1 MTHTPL
7 HAHAGT
13 SLNRIVRLTRSVSC
27 ALLFG
32 FFLLISVSSALGQTA
47 GGPIDPSIKE
57 LLNTYEHKIYFTEN
71 RGQFKER
78 VLYRADF
85 PYGQAAATAEG
96 MYISTYDP
104 ASVQARMDDG
114 ELLER
119 EIQNGQRIRPLNGRL
134 KGHTWLMNFVGRSA
148 GMTTSGAERHG
159 DFYNYFTGNT
169 SRHATGVA
177 NYQEVWYNNVYNNVD
192 VRYYPAE
199 DGTLEYDIVCKPG
212 FRPTD
217 IRIRFDGIDR
227 LKVKEDGGLL
237 FETSV
242 GSVEFPAPV
251 VYQQINGARKTI
263 AAAYRVRENNM
274 LSFELGEYDVNAP
287 MIIDPIALR
296 WATWVN
302 TASSGD
308 NHGHCI
314 WVDPSDGAIYM
325 VARVV
330 GTTDQITIGAFDELA
345 NGNLEMI
352 VGKYL
357 EPVNIGEAGT
367 RVWQTYIGG
376 NNDDNPYA
384 MEQGPDGNLY
394 ITGYTGS
401 TNFPLLGG
409 TGFSG
414 SSIDNQSQSG
424 NDIFILKINRDGTGI
439 KASVLGGNGDEG
451 SYDLRIN
458 EAGDV
463 VICGQ
468 TTSTNLSTLYGLGAS
483 NTNNG
488 SNDWL
493 VFKINQDLSALA
505 WMKNNGGSGS
515 DIATIM
521 VQNVANG
528 DLFIGGSTAS
538 TNFPTLNPR
547 QSTRGGSSAGFIQK
561 MNAVGNLQWA
571 SYFSSATSQ
580 SASILCMEFNTSKN
594 QLYFGGLTTGLN
606 AANISASGVIDNS
619 VNGGNDFF
627 VCRMDTNQTFVAGTY
642 LGGSGTEENMM
653 GLNTDLNNDVYIF
666 GYSSSTNFPVSS
678 SPNVPLQS
686 TNQGSS
692 DKTFSKISSSLSTLL
707 FSTYYGGTSN
717 DYDPVGERGI
727 KFSNC
732 RIYTIVTA
740 RSNNIPLTVGALNT
754 TKTSTTSIYE
764 PGMVIWANP
773 PDLLG
778 NSITGNQTIC
788 AGTIPGDLTGSE
800 PAYVLPTITRAGST
814 SSYPSLGAATTYQW
828 QISTDSTNWSDIPGA
843 TSRDLPGTTIGAL
856 YQKTFFRRIIGGDA
870 CILAGAADQVVTV
883 KIVTASGTVTDA
895 ACNGT
900 ATGSISATSDGESP
914 FTYAWS
920 NGQSSQTAINL
931 AAGTY
936 TVTITDNGNC
946 TATTSFT
953 VGEPD
958 ALDATASTTTANCSS
973 NTGGASVTVT
983 GGTQPYSYLWSNG
996 ASGSSISNVAGG
1008 SYSVTITDANS
1019 CTFTL
1024 PVTIPTTSIPDVNAG
1039 LDQTLTCSNA
1049 SITLT
1054 ATSSTPGATFAWT
1067 GGPNGASKTVTA
1079 AGTYSVTATDPAS
1092 GCTASDEVIISQ
1104 DIATPNVDAGTD
1116 QSLSC
1121 TITSATLTATSST
1134 PGVTFDWVGGP
1145 SGASKTVTAA
1155 GVYTVI
1161 ATNPDNGCTASDIVS
1176 VSQDISTP
1184 NVNAGADQTLTCGN
1198 TSITLTATSSTAG
1211 ATFEWAGGPSGAS
1224 KTVTAAGTYT
1234 VVATNPAN
1242 GCTASDEVTI
1252 NQDNAV
1258 PNVNAG
1264 ADQTLTCTLTSITL
1278 TASSSTA
1285 GATFEWVGGPSGAS
1299 KTVTAAGTYTVVAT
1313 NPANGCT
1320 ASDEVV
1326 VDQDIVAP
1334 GGSVVG
1340 SDETLTCTTTSITLI
1355 ALSNIADATFEW
1367 VGGPSGESK
1376 TVTAAGTYTVVATN
1390 PANGCTASFTFS
1402 VGQDITQPD
1411 VNAGADQT
1419 LTCST
1424 TSITLTA
1431 TSSTSGATFEWVG
1444 GPSGA
1449 GKTVSA
1455 AGTYTVVAT
1464 NPANGC
1470 TASDEVTVSQDANLP
1485 NVNAGADQTLTCTTT
1500 SITLTATSST
1510 AGATF
1515 EWVGGPS
1522 GASKTVTAAGTYTVV
1537 ATNPANG
1544 CTASDEV
1551 VVDQDIVAPGGS
1563 VVGSDETLTCTT
1575 TSITLI
1581 ALSNIADAT
1590 FEWVG
1595 GPSGESKTVTAAG
1608 TYTVVAT
1615 NPANGCTASF
1625 TFSVGQDN
1633 TQPDVNAGADQTLT
1647 CSTTSITL
1655 TATSST
1661 SGATFEWVGGP
1672 SGAGK
1677 TVSAAG
1683 TYTVVATNPANGCT
1697 ASDEVT
1703 VSQDA
1708 NLPNVNAGA
1717 DQTLT
1722 CTTTSITLTA
1732 TSSTAGATFE
1742 WVGGPSGATKTVSA
1756 AGTYTVIATNP
1767 ANGCTASDEVVIGQ
1781 DGNLP
1786 DVNAGADQSLSCT
1799 TTSITLTATSSTAGA
1814 TFAWVGG
1821 PSGASKTVTAAGT
1834 YTVVATNPANG
1845 CTASD
1850 EVVIGQ
1856 DINTPIVNAG
1866 VDQSLTCTTTSITL
1880 TATSST
1886 AGATFAWVGGPSGAS
1901 KTVTAAG
1908 TYTVVA
1914 TDPANGCTASDEVV
1928 IGLNNNVPNANAGP
1942 DLTVGCGSGTVTLQG
1957 SSTTAG
1963 VDFSWTAS
1971 NGGHIVSGGGSAS
1984 PLVDEAGTYTVVVT
1998 NPTNGCTASDF
2009 MIVTE
2014 TQLPNC
2020 NISGNETIC
2029 QGQSTNLCVG
2039 GGYASYQWSTGA
2051 TTSCISVSQAGTYTV
2066 TVTNSDGCT
2075 SSCSKTVTVTGS
2087 TNCLISGNLNI
2098 CQGQTTQL
2106 CAPAGYSSYLWSN
2119 GATTQCITVNCSG
2132 NYSVT
2137 VSNGSCTS
2145 SCSVCVTVRPRPS
2158 VCITG
2163 CTRICQGQT
2172 TSLCAS
2178 SGYSSYQWSNGA
2190 TTRCINV
2197 SAPGTYSVVVTN
2209 GSGCTASASTTV
2221 TVGSAPSC
2229 NISGNTTICQGSST
2243 TLCGPSGNYS
2253 YYWSNGSRNRC
2264 ITVNC
2269 AGTYTLTVSNGSCSS
2284 TCSVTVTV
2292 SSAPSATIT
2301 GNLRICGG
2309 QTTSLCAPSGT
2320 GYTYRWNTGST
2331 SRCITVG
2338 TPGNYTVTVTNAA
2351 GCTRSSTVCV
2361 TSSPGISCNITG
2373 NTTICQGSSTSLC
2386 GPSSCAS
2393 YRWST
2398 GATTRCINVST
2409 AGTYTLTVTNS
2420 GGCSSTCTATV
2431 TVAPRPSSTITGPTV
2446 IRQGCPISLC
2456 APSGGASY
2464 RWNTGATTRCI
2475 TVNCAGTY
2483 SVTVTNA
2490 AGCSSTS
2497 SICVTWYQRHHCR
2510 TVVDP
2515 KTGGVTAE
2523 VTGGIPPY
2531 TFAWSNDATESS
2543 DHTTV
2548 KHSGTVEVTVTD
2560 AEGSV
2565 VKATADVL
2573 LDLLS
2578 VSAYPNPVS
2587 ERATIEFTN
2596 EGLSDKA
2603 VVSIYTL
2610 DGSLVTELYN
2620 DEAMSKH
2627 LYRVTW
2633 DAADIVPGVY
2643 VYRIVCGSKS
2653 FEGKLTVQH

>member
-13 SLNRIVRLTRSVSC
+13 SLNRIVRLTRSVSG
-27 ALLFG
+27 ALFFG

-227 LKVKEDGGLL
+227 LKVKEDGSLL

-754 TKTSTTSIYE
+754 AKTSTTSIYE

-788 AGTIPGDLTGSE
+788 AGAIPGDLTGSE

-920 NGQSSQTAINL
+920 NGQTSQTAINL

-1054 ATSSTPGATFAWT
+1054 ATSSAPGATFAWT

-1079 AGTYSVTATDPAS
+1079 AGTYTVTATDPAS

-1278 TASSSTA
+1278 TAS
-1285 GATFEWVGGPSGAS
+1285 
-1299 KTVTAAGTYTVVAT
+1299 
-1313 NPANGCT
+1313 
-1320 ASDEVV
+1320 
-1326 VDQDIVAP
+1326 
-1334 GGSVVG
+1334 
-1340 SDETLTCTTTSITLI
+1340 
-1355 ALSNIADATFEW
+1355 
-1367 VGGPSGESK
+1367 
-1376 TVTAAGTYTVVATN
+1376 
-1390 PANGCTASFTFS
+1390 
-1402 VGQDITQPD
+1402 
-1411 VNAGADQT
+1411 
-1419 LTCST
+1419 
-1424 TSITLTA
+1424 
-1431 TSSTSGATFEWVG
+1431 
-1444 GPSGA
+1444 
-1449 GKTVSA
+1449 
-1455 AGTYTVVAT
+1455 
-1464 NPANGC
+1464 
-1470 TASDEVTVSQDANLP
+1470 
-1485 NVNAGADQTLTCTTT
+1485 
-1500 SITLTATSST
+1500 SST

-1908 TYTVVA
+1908 TYRVVA

-2633 DAADIVPGVY
+2633 DAADIAPGVY

>member
-13 SLNRIVRLTRSVSC
+13 SLNRIVRLTRSVSG
-27 ALLFG
+27 ALFFG

-788 AGTIPGDLTGSE
+788 AGAIPGDLTGSE

-920 NGQSSQTAINL
+920 NGQTSQTAINL

-1054 ATSSTPGATFAWT
+1054 ATSSAPGATFAWT

-1079 AGTYSVTATDPAS
+1079 AGTYTVTATDPAS
-1092 GCTASDEVIISQ
+1092 GCTASDEVNISQ

-1184 NVNAGADQTLTCGN
+1184 NVNAGADQTLTCGT

-1211 ATFEWAGGPSGAS
+1211 ATFEWVGGPSGAS

-1264 ADQTLTCTLTSITL
+1264 ADQTLTCTLTSI
-1278 TASSSTA
+1278 
-1285 GATFEWVGGPSGAS
+1285 
-1299 KTVTAAGTYTVVAT
+1299 
-1313 NPANGCT
+1313 
-1320 ASDEVV
+1320 
-1326 VDQDIVAP
+1326 
-1334 GGSVVG
+1334 
-1340 SDETLTCTTTSITLI
+1340 
-1355 ALSNIADATFEW
+1355 
-1367 VGGPSGESK
+1367 
-1376 TVTAAGTYTVVATN
+1376 
-1390 PANGCTASFTFS
+1390 
-1402 VGQDITQPD
+1402 
-1411 VNAGADQT
+1411 
-1419 LTCST
+1419 
-1424 TSITLTA
+1424 
-1431 TSSTSGATFEWVG
+1431 
-1444 GPSGA
+1444 
-1449 GKTVSA
+1449 
-1455 AGTYTVVAT
+1455 
-1464 NPANGC
+1464 
-1470 TASDEVTVSQDANLP
+1470 
-1485 NVNAGADQTLTCTTT
+1485 
-1500 SITLTATSST
+1500 
-1510 AGATF
+1510 
-1515 EWVGGPS
+1515 
-1522 GASKTVTAAGTYTVV
+1522 
-1537 ATNPANG
+1537 
-1544 CTASDEV
+1544 
-1551 VVDQDIVAPGGS
+1551 
-1563 VVGSDETLTCTT
+1563 
-1575 TSITLI
+1575 
-1581 ALSNIADAT
+1581 
-1590 FEWVG
+1590 
-1595 GPSGESKTVTAAG
+1595 
-1608 TYTVVAT
+1608 
-1615 NPANGCTASF
+1615 
-1625 TFSVGQDN
+1625 
-1633 TQPDVNAGADQTLT
+1633 
-1647 CSTTSITL
+1647 
-1655 TATSST
+1655 
-1661 SGATFEWVGGP
+1661 
-1672 SGAGK
+1672 
-1677 TVSAAG
+1677 
-1683 TYTVVATNPANGCT
+1683 
-1697 ASDEVT
+1697 
-1703 VSQDA
+1703 
-1708 NLPNVNAGA
+1708 
-1717 DQTLT
+1717 
-1722 CTTTSITLTA
+1722 
-1732 TSSTAGATFE
+1732 
-1742 WVGGPSGATKTVSA
+1742 
-1756 AGTYTVIATNP
+1756 
-1767 ANGCTASDEVVIGQ
+1767 
-1781 DGNLP
+1781 
-1786 DVNAGADQSLSCT
+1786 
-1799 TTSITLTATSSTAGA
+1799 
-1814 TFAWVGG
+1814 
-1821 PSGASKTVTAAGT
+1821 
-1834 YTVVATNPANG
+1834 
-1845 CTASD
+1845 
-1850 EVVIGQ
+1850 
-1856 DINTPIVNAG
+1856 
-1866 VDQSLTCTTTSITL
+1866 
-1880 TATSST
+1880 
-1886 AGATFAWVGGPSGAS
+1886 
-1901 KTVTAAG
+1901 
-1908 TYTVVA
+1908 
-1914 TDPANGCTASDEVV
+1914 
-1928 IGLNNNVPNANAGP
+1928 
-1942 DLTVGCGSGTVTLQG
+1942 
-1957 SSTTAG
+1957 
-1963 VDFSWTAS
+1963 
-1971 NGGHIVSGGGSAS
+1971 
-1984 PLVDEAGTYTVVVT
+1984 
-1998 NPTNGCTASDF
+1998 
-2009 MIVTE
+2009 
-2014 TQLPNC
+2014 
-2020 NISGNETIC
+2020 
-2029 QGQSTNLCVG
+2029 
-2039 GGYASYQWSTGA
+2039 
-2051 TTSCISVSQAGTYTV
+2051 
-2066 TVTNSDGCT
+2066 
-2075 SSCSKTVTVTGS
+2075 
-2087 TNCLISGNLNI
+2087 
-2098 CQGQTTQL
+2098 
-2106 CAPAGYSSYLWSN
+2106 
-2119 GATTQCITVNCSG
+2119 
-2132 NYSVT
+2132 
-2137 VSNGSCTS
+2137 
-2145 SCSVCVTVRPRPS
+2145 
-2158 VCITG
+2158 
-2163 CTRICQGQT
+2163 
-2172 TSLCAS
+2172 
-2178 SGYSSYQWSNGA
+2178 
-2190 TTRCINV
+2190 
-2197 SAPGTYSVVVTN
+2197 
-2209 GSGCTASASTTV
+2209 
-2221 TVGSAPSC
+2221 
-2229 NISGNTTICQGSST
+2229 
-2243 TLCGPSGNYS
+2243 
-2253 YYWSNGSRNRC
+2253 
-2264 ITVNC
+2264 
-2269 AGTYTLTVSNGSCSS
+2269 
-2284 TCSVTVTV
+2284 
-2292 SSAPSATIT
+2292 
-2301 GNLRICGG
+2301 
-2309 QTTSLCAPSGT
+2309 
-2320 GYTYRWNTGST
+2320 
-2331 SRCITVG
+2331 
-2338 TPGNYTVTVTNAA
+2338 
-2351 GCTRSSTVCV
+2351 
-2361 TSSPGISCNITG
+2361 
-2373 NTTICQGSSTSLC
+2373 
-2386 GPSSCAS
+2386 
-2393 YRWST
+2393 
-2398 GATTRCINVST
+2398 
-2409 AGTYTLTVTNS
+2409 
-2420 GGCSSTCTATV
+2420 
-2431 TVAPRPSSTITGPTV
+2431 
-2446 IRQGCPISLC
+2446 
-2456 APSGGASY
+2456 
-2464 RWNTGATTRCI
+2464 
-2475 TVNCAGTY
+2475 
-2483 SVTVTNA
+2483 
-2490 AGCSSTS
+2490 
-2497 SICVTWYQRHHCR
+2497 
-2510 TVVDP
+2510 
-2515 KTGGVTAE
+2515 
-2523 VTGGIPPY
+2523 
-2531 TFAWSNDATESS
+2531 
-2543 DHTTV
+2543 
-2548 KHSGTVEVTVTD
+2548 
-2560 AEGSV
+2560 
-2565 VKATADVL
+2565 
-2573 LDLLS
+2573 
-2578 VSAYPNPVS
+2578 
-2587 ERATIEFTN
+2587 
-2596 EGLSDKA
+2596 
-2603 VVSIYTL
+2603 
-2610 DGSLVTELYN
+2610 
-2620 DEAMSKH
+2620 
-2627 LYRVTW
+2627 
-2633 DAADIVPGVY
+2633 
-2643 VYRIVCGSKS
+2643 
-2653 FEGKLTVQH
+2653 

>member
-13 SLNRIVRLTRSVSC
+13 SLNRIVRLTRSVSG
-27 ALLFG
+27 ALFFG

-227 LKVKEDGGLL
+227 LKVKEDGSLL

-424 NDIFILKINRDGTGI
+424 NDIFILKINRNGTGI

-493 VFKINQDLSALA
+493 VFKINQDLSALS

-754 TKTSTTSIYE
+754 EKTSSTSIYE

-788 AGTIPGDLTGSE
+788 AGAIPGDLTGSE

-920 NGQSSQTAINL
+920 NGQTSQTAINL

-1054 ATSSTPGATFAWT
+1054 ATSSAPGATFAWT

-1079 AGTYSVTATDPAS
+1079 AGTYTVTATDPAS
-1092 GCTASDEVIISQ
+1092 GCTASDEVNISQ

-1184 NVNAGADQTLTCGN
+1184 NVNAGADQTLTCGT

-1285 GATFEWVGGPSGAS
+1285 GATFEWVGGPSGA
-1299 KTVTAAGTYTVVAT
+1299 T
-1313 NPANGCT
+1313 
-1320 ASDEVV
+1320 
-1326 VDQDIVAP
+1326 
-1334 GGSVVG
+1334 
-1340 SDETLTCTTTSITLI
+1340 
-1355 ALSNIADATFEW
+1355 
-1367 VGGPSGESK
+1367 
-1376 TVTAAGTYTVVATN
+1376 
-1390 PANGCTASFTFS
+1390 
-1402 VGQDITQPD
+1402 
-1411 VNAGADQT
+1411 
-1419 LTCST
+1419 
-1424 TSITLTA
+1424 
-1431 TSSTSGATFEWVG
+1431 
-1444 GPSGA
+1444 
-1449 GKTVSA
+1449 KTVSA

-1470 TASDEVTVSQDANLP
+1470 N
-1485 NVNAGADQTLTCTTT
+1485 
-1500 SITLTATSST
+1500 
-1510 AGATF
+1510 
-1515 EWVGGPS
+1515 
-1522 GASKTVTAAGTYTVV
+1522 
-1537 ATNPANG
+1537 
-1544 CTASDEV
+1544 ASDEV

>member
-13 SLNRIVRLTRSVSC
+13 SLNRIVRLTRGVSG
-27 ALLFG
+27 ALFFG

-920 NGQSSQTAINL
+920 NGQTSQTAINL

-1079 AGTYSVTATDPAS
+1079 AGTYTVTATDPAS

-1402 VGQDITQPD
+1402 VGQDI
-1411 VNAGADQT
+1411 
-1419 LTCST
+1419 
-1424 TSITLTA
+1424 
-1431 TSSTSGATFEWVG
+1431 
-1444 GPSGA
+1444 
-1449 GKTVSA
+1449 
-1455 AGTYTVVAT
+1455 
-1464 NPANGC
+1464 
-1470 TASDEVTVSQDANLP
+1470 
-1485 NVNAGADQTLTCTTT
+1485 
-1500 SITLTATSST
+1500 
-1510 AGATF
+1510 
-1515 EWVGGPS
+1515 
-1522 GASKTVTAAGTYTVV
+1522 
-1537 ATNPANG
+1537 
-1544 CTASDEV
+1544 
-1551 VVDQDIVAPGGS
+1551 
-1563 VVGSDETLTCTT
+1563 
-1575 TSITLI
+1575 
-1581 ALSNIADAT
+1581 
-1590 FEWVG
+1590 
-1595 GPSGESKTVTAAG
+1595 
-1608 TYTVVAT
+1608 
-1615 NPANGCTASF
+1615 
-1625 TFSVGQDN
+1625 

-2633 DAADIVPGVY
+2633 DAADIAPGVY